1 MAKVIFDLIQRFEVE
16 NGVPR
21 LVSSST
27 KLIAGGEDL
36 MSLATSLLER
46 LGFDE
51 KFKISRASQY
61 IGYRLKNPGKGAKRY
76 QLVLAQR
83 KEGLCISI
91 PQDLLDKHLLELGY
105 WIDITEDPGVT
116 LSTVGRIW
124 VLPSKKDIF
133 LDSLSPEYW
142 DVLQAQEKTAGQV
155 SLNKCINI
163 DNYTYGVCSVVSNS
177 EIIPR
182 SEFRIESISDNSSY
196 MILSEDKLFPYTWQS
211 SISSS
216 EVLEEFIT
224 YFAKALME
232 Q

>member
-16 NGVPR
+16 DGVPR

-27 KLIAGGEDL
+27 KVIAGGEDL
-36 MSLATSLLER
+36 MSLATSLLEQ

-83 KEGLCISI
+83 KEELCISI
-91 PQDLLDKHLLELGY
+91 PQEALDPHILKLIYWENNEKAGY
-105 WIDITEDPGVT
+105 ANPFTAGK
-116 LSTVGRIW
+116 IW
-124 VLPSKKDIF
+124 VLPSKKNLFIN
-133 LDSLSPEYW
+133 SLTPFYW
-142 DVLQAQEKTAGQV
+142 NLLQTLEKTAGTV
-155 SLNKCINI
+155 SLNEYRGDEWGSAVIP
-163 DNYTYGVCSVVSNS
+163 NS

-182 SEFRIESISDNSSY
+182 NEFRLEALSDNSSY
-196 MILSEDKLFPYTWQS
+196 LILNEDKLFPYTLQA

-216 EVLEEFIT
+216 EVLEELIGHFGRI
-224 YFAKALME
+224 LME
-232 Q
+232 QQ